1 MTIRLTVQTGLSP
14 YGENAPLIVEN
25 QYGNVWDQNPY
36 IHSNGDGT
44 GYCDLSVAP
53 GNLYY
58 KLSKKDGSSFTILKA
73 EVLQ

>member
-1 MTIRLTVQTGLSP
+1 MTIRLTVQTGLTSN
-14 YGENAPLIVEN
+14 GENAPLIVEN

-36 IHSNGDGT
+36 IYSNGDGT

-73 EVLQ
+73 EVIQ